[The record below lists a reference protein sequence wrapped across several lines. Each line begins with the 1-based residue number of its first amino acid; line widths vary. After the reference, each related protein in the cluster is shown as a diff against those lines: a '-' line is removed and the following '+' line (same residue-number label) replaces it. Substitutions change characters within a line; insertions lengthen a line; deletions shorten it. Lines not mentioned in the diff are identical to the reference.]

1 MADEGAGAV
10 VAAALVPG
18 FPHLLARNPAPS
30 WKALGEAATTVGDE
44 IRAAGADAML
54 MISTQWFTVL
64 GHQFQVDPNPRGRHV
79 DENWYDFDFGRFDF
93 DLRTDVELTTA
104 WATEAE
110 RDGFQTHLTNHA
122 HFPIDTGT
130 LTAKAL
136 LDPAER
142 LPISL
147 MSVNLYAGEAEGRG
161 LGAAA
166 RRAAVRLGRRVAVVA
181 VSGLSSGWTNRWIT
195 PDEDRFEEADHDEWN
210 RRMLDLLAEGRI
222 DEALERRDEYAAA
235 CQVDSQFRA
244 LPFLVGAA
252 AIAGPAE
259 VKAYGPVWGAGA
271 AVMTW
276 RV

>member
-1 MADEGAGAV
+1 MADRADGVV

-18 FPHLLARNPAPS
+18 FPHLLAHNPAPS
-30 WKALGEAATTVGDE
+30 WKALGEAAAGVGDE
-44 IRAAGADAML
+44 IRRAGADALL

-93 DLRTDVELTTA
+93 DIHTDVELTTA
-104 WATEAE
+104 WAGEAE
-110 RDGFQTHLTNHA
+110 RDGFQTRLTNYA

-136 LDPAER
+136 LDPDER
-142 LPISL
+142 LPVSL
-147 MSVNLYAGEAEGRG
+147 MSVNLYAGETDVRG

-166 RRAAVRLGRRVAVVA
+166 RRAATALGRRVAVVA

-195 PDEDRFEEADHDEWN
+195 PDEDRFERADHDEWN
-210 RRMLDLLAEGRI
+210 RRLLDLLAEGQV
-222 DEALERRDEYAAA
+222 DEVLGLRDEYAAA

-252 AIAGPAE
+252 SVDGPAE
-259 VKAYGPVWGAGA
+259 VTAYGPVWGAGA
-271 AVMTW
+271 AVVTW